1 MAGTKRTYR
10 IVDSKGRIYLPKD
23 VRREAG
29 IDSGDIIRLEADNG
43 GWIGIM
49 KVELIEAGDQSQ
61 EAMEAYV
68 RAAIRQMTDSTRM
81 GLLSELA
88 GLMQKDGE

>member
-10 IVDSKGRIYLPKD
+10 VVDSKGRIYLPKD

>member
-1 MAGTKRTYR
+1 MAGKKRTYR

>member
-1 MAGTKRTYR
+1 MAGKKRTYR

-23 VRREAG
+23 MRREAG

>member
-1 MAGTKRTYR
+1 MSGTKRIYR

-49 KVELIEAGDQSQ
+49 KVELIEAGDQSP

-68 RAAIRQMTDSTRM
+68 RAAIRQMSEGTHVR
-81 GLLSELA
+81 LLSELA
-88 GLMQKDGE
+88 GLIQKDGE

>member
-10 IVDSKGRIYLPKD
+10 VVDSKGSIYLPKD

>member
-23 VRREAG
+23 VRRETG